1 VEDQFDPHLEPS
13 DHATHQSIAMPD
25 FDSVAVVLL
34 VERRV
39 TQIDPSSYLVW
50 MLRKHAS
57 SRSSQTIEMA

>member
-13 DHATHQSIAMPD
+13 DHATHQSIAAPD

-39 TQIDPSSYLVW
+39 TQIDPLSYLVCT
-50 MLRKHAS
+50 LREHAS
-57 SRSSQTIEMA
+57 SRSSQTVETA

>member
-1 VEDQFDPHLEPS
+1 VEGQFDPHLEPS
-13 DHATHQSIAMPD
+13 EHATHQSIAMPD

-50 MLRKHAS
+50 TLRKQAS
-57 SRSSQTIEMA
+57 SRSSWTIETT

>member
-25 FDSVAVVLL
+25 FDSVAVALL
-34 VERRV
+34 VERTV

-50 MLRKHAS
+50 TLRERAS
-57 SRSSQTIEMA
+57 SRSKRTIEIA